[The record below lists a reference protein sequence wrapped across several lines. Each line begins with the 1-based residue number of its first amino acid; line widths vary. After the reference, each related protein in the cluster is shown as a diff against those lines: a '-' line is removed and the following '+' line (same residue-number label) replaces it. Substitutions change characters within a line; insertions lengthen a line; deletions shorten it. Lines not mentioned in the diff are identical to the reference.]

1 MEGVLVGAVV
11 GPEVAGLEE
20 EALGPAD
27 SAAQEEGL
35 LRLISRFPGAI
46 L

>member
-1 MEGVLVGAVV
+1 MGAVV
-11 GPEVAGLEE
+11 GPEEVGLEE
-20 EALGPAD
+20 VALGPAD

-35 LRLISRFPGAI
+35 RRLISRCPGAI